1 MQIIIFE
8 RMETNIKNI
17 YAIGDAIEVIDFVIR
32 QSTGYKSISAIKY
45 MNNLDSKKLIL
56 DPDTR
61 VVKTEMA
68 LNKK

>member
-1 MQIIIFE
+1 
-8 RMETNIKNI
+8 METNIKNI